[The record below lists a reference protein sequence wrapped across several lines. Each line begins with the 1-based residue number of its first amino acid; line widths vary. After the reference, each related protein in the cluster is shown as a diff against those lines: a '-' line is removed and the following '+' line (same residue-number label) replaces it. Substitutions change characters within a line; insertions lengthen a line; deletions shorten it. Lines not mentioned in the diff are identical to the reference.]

1 MSVPLPA
8 HVEAAIRQT
17 IETLKLPASERT
29 QEKIHLC
36 AVLLTDHLRA
46 FSSKLPYNNLC
57 DACRG
62 LSYSRLDARIRMTD
76 DDDTGQTVFR
86 ILLSGSVRVQRK
98 FGPKAWLPIGFLR
111 AGDILG
117 LPAMLSPSP
126 DDIRY
131 TTLGDRS
138 DGGCEFAVLRRFEF
152 ERCLRTTYEESIRDN
167 VKLLQRTPS
176 FSSLP
181 EATLKQLVSCSRHVS
196 LGPGELL
203 TREGEATDELFIL
216 KSGLVRLVKSLRT
229 RETCRWP
236 TDKVPSDESES
247 ESEEEEEEEEEGE
260 EGGEAVAEKTKK
272 RIKRPKLYRETATIR
287 RSRMVIVSEIR
298 EGSPF
303 AHDEAIAVI
312 RRIAS
317 ARASKSSIPFRDQ
330 PPIRRNVTSFCMSTV
345 QAIAISPITLM
356 VRAWPPQ
363 RRASCFL
370 LSFTLALTHPPPLPT
385 SLPHTGLPPSRCLA
399 AFYQILRRSEGS
411 EDARQAVTAAEG
423 MEAVQGGA
431 AGGGESASEAADA
444 FDGGYGAEEVCW
456 RSALCTGTQCGGCS
470 W

>member
-1 MSVPLPA
+1 MRSWTGVASHAVLMSVPLPA

-86 ILLSGSVRVQRK
+86 ISSPAPSSSSANW
-98 FGPKAWLPIGFLR
+98 PKAWLPIGFLR

-229 RETCRWP
+229 REKCRWP

-260 EGGEAVAEKTKK
+260 EGGEAADGAEKTKK

-298 EGSPF
+298 EGSPL
-303 AHDEAIAVI
+303 HTT
-312 RRIAS
+312 RR
-317 ARASKSSIPFRDQ
+317 
-330 PPIRRNVTSFCMSTV
+330 
-345 QAIAISPITLM
+345 
-356 VRAWPPQ
+356 
-363 RRASCFL
+363 
-370 LSFTLALTHPPPLPT
+370 
-385 SLPHTGLPPSRCLA
+385 
-399 AFYQILRRSEGS
+399 LR
-411 EDARQAVTAAEG
+411 
-423 MEAVQGGA
+423 
-431 AGGGESASEAADA
+431 
-444 FDGGYGAEEVCW
+444 
-456 RSALCTGTQCGGCS
+456 
-470 W
+470 